1 MFSKMTRS
9 QPGQD
14 APPKQIADDDPPLP
28 DAPAAH
34 EPDLP
39 DRECG
44 RWLFAQTCGFVAG
57 VRSMAQL
64 PEFTLPEVAFA
75 GRSNVG
81 KSSLV
86 NALTGQTTLARTS
99 NTPGRTRQ
107 LNFFDLGARLLL
119 VDLPGY
125 GYAKAPKGEIKR
137 WTELTRDYLRGR
149 PTLRRVCLL
158 IDARR
163 GVRDTDREVMRALD
177 TAAVSYQLVLTK
189 ADKVK
194 QPELARVI
202 DATQSLRPKHVALH
216 PQIVTTSAQKG
227 SGIAE
232 LRAELAALAGAPA
245 YQEG

>member
-1 MFSKMTRS
+1 MTRS
-9 QPGQD
+9 HPAED
-14 APPKQIADDDPPLP
+14 APEDDVPLTH
-28 DAPAAH
+28 APAEG
-34 EPDLP
+34 EPELP
-39 DRECG
+39 DREQG
-44 RWLFAQTCGFVAG
+44 RWLFAQQCGFVAG
-57 VRSMAQL
+57 VQSMAQL
-64 PEFTLPEVAFA
+64 PEFALPEVAFA

-86 NALTGQTTLARTS
+86 NALTAQNTLARTS

-107 LNFFDLGARLLL
+107 LNFFDLGSRLLL

-125 GYAKAPKGEIKR
+125 GYAKAPKTEIKR

-194 QPELARVI
+194 QPELAQVI
-202 DATQSLRPKHVALH
+202 DATQDLRPKHVALH
-216 PQIVTTSAQKG
+216 PRIAATSAQKDT
-227 SGIAE
+227 GIAE
-232 LRAELAALAGAPA
+232 LRAELAALASETP

>member
-1 MFSKMTRS
+1 MTRS
-9 QPGQD
+9 HPGEG
-14 APPKQIADDDPPLP
+14 APPKDAPQDADADDLPLP
-28 DAPAAH
+28 QAPAES
-34 EPDLP
+34 EPELP
-39 DRECG
+39 DRERG
-44 RWLFAQTCGFVAG
+44 RWLFAQACGFVAG
-57 VRSMAQL
+57 VQSMAQL
-64 PEFTLPEVAFA
+64 PEFALPEIAFA

-86 NALTGQTTLARTS
+86 NALTGQNTLARTS

-107 LNFFDLGARLLL
+107 LNFFDLGSRLLL

-125 GYAKAPKGEIKR
+125 GYAKAPKSEIKR
-137 WTELTRDYLRGR
+137 WTELTQDYLRGR

-163 GVRDTDREVMRALD
+163 GVRDTDREVMTALD

-202 DATQSLRPKHVALH
+202 DATQQLRPKHVALH
-216 PQIVTTSAQKG
+216 PRIATTSAQKDT
-227 SGIAE
+227 GIAE
-232 LRAELAALAGAPA
+232 LRAELAALASETPYQGA
-245 YQEG
+245 

>member
-1 MFSKMTRS
+1 
-9 QPGQD
+9 
-14 APPKQIADDDPPLP
+14 
-28 DAPAAH
+28 
-34 EPDLP
+34 
-39 DRECG
+39 
-44 RWLFAQTCGFVAG
+44 
-57 VRSMAQL
+57 MAQL
-64 PEFTLPEVAFA
+64 PEFALPEVAFA

-107 LNFFDLGARLLL
+107 LNFFDLGSRLLL

-125 GYAKAPKGEIKR
+125 GYAKAPKTEIKR
-137 WTELTRDYLRGR
+137 WTALTQDYLQGR

-163 GVRDTDREVMRALD
+163 GVRDTDKEVMSALD

-194 QPELARVI
+194 QAELARVI
-202 DATQSLRPKHVALH
+202 DATQKLRPRHVALH
-216 PQIVTTSAQKG
+216 PRIATTSAQKG
-227 SGIAE
+227 TGIAD
-232 LRAELAALAGAPA
+232 LRAELAALASDTP
-245 YQEG
+245 YQQG